1 MCLGVRAIPGVRA
14 PGRPGRSAPLGS
26 RPEPAHTRASRAP
39 DPQTKNGDLAP
50 GATHAPLKG
59 PGSLRPPPS
68 TTLVPHFPAPDGPGA
83 QTMLSPPKQRKIIK
97 QGTVNSFPASLAS
110 APAARIPNKLL
121 DSTVCSMSAP
131 GPRASDPPWGEEGEG
146 GAEGA
151 APGEDCCCSRLSAPA
166 PLPDGPRSGCSGPP
180 PPGPHWLTRW
190 GNRGWE
196 WLKVTKETAGQ
207 PVTSPVTVD
216 PGSEGVLA
224 PEEAGA
230 WRSGPADWAERRAS
244 RNDRRGPSR
253 PRLSPSALGRDGR
266 AGGNGE
272 LLRAPRPVT
281 LPSAQPGILQ

>member
-1 MCLGVRAIPGVRA
+1 MRRPGRALPGHRQRHEGNGRGCGAGACPLWGRVAAGSRVPPCRSGPASVCPCLSASGLRLPCALLSGRPSWGVWALVCLGVRAIPGVRA

-110 APAARIPNKLL
+110 APAARVPNKLL

-151 APGEDCCCSRLSAPA
+151 APGEGCCCSRLSAPA

-190 GNRGWE
+190 GN
-196 WLKVTKETAGQ
+196 
-207 PVTSPVTVD
+207 
-216 PGSEGVLA
+216 
-224 PEEAGA
+224 
-230 WRSGPADWAERRAS
+230 
-244 RNDRRGPSR
+244 
-253 PRLSPSALGRDGR
+253 
-266 AGGNGE
+266 
-272 LLRAPRPVT
+272 
-281 LPSAQPGILQ
+281 